1 VGAVQKLATTVIVG
15 LVGLA
20 TLLVVYLANEP
31 NRREAEAVEQ
41 EHVAVERGVQTYIQN
56 CVVCHGPAG
65 EGVTEPGARGTGRI
79 GLPLGGSTEGGIA
92 ATELNQSE
100 DPTTREERYNII
112 VNTLQNGRGLMPAFG
127 RGADGGALLNDE
139 QIHELAL
146 MIQHVD
152 WDHVY
157 NETVAELGGYPT
169 PGPAPARP
177 AAAEAAQAPG
187 GSGGESAES
196 GQGGEGEGGG
206 GGQAAP
212 AAFTVTSY
220 DIYFEPGELLIP
232 ANQDVLVSLPNLG
245 ASPHNFSVDELGI
258 SVDQPPGATD
268 LSATINSGPGE
279 FEYYCNVPGHKEAG
293 MVGTLRVEEGAPAP
307 EAAAAP
313 AAPAEGGEAPAD
325 AGAAPAGDAAAE
337 SYTVTSFDIY
347 FEPSELTIPA
357 DQEVVVALPNQGAA
371 PHNFSID
378 ELGVSVDQPAGA
390 TDLSATITAAAGSYE
405 YYCNVPGHKE
415 AGMVGTLTVE

>member
-1 VGAVQKLATTVIVG
+1 VAAPDSTGGDSVGAVQKLATTVIVG

-31 NRREAEAVEQ
+31 NRRAEEAVEQ
-41 EHVAVERGVQTYIQN
+41 EHVAVERGIQTYIQN

-65 EGVTEPGARGTGRI
+65 EGYSEPGAEETGRI
-79 GLPLGGSTEGGIA
+79 GMPLGGGTELGLA

-100 DPTTREERYNII
+100 DTTTREERYNLI
-112 VNTLQNGRGLMPAFG
+112 VNTLQNGRALMPAFG

-196 GQGGEGEGGG
+196 GQGWRGRGRGWRSGRAGRLHGDLLRHLLRARGAVDPRQSGCPRLAAKPRGLAPQLLGGRTG
-206 GGQAAP
+206 HLRRP
-212 AAFTVTSY
+212 AAGRNRPLG
-220 DIYFEPGELLIP
+220 DDQLRPG
-232 ANQDVLVSLPNLG
+232 
-245 ASPHNFSVDELGI
+245 
-258 SVDQPPGATD
+258 
-268 LSATINSGPGE
+268 
-279 FEYYCNVPGHKEAG
+279 
-293 MVGTLRVEEGAPAP
+293 
-307 EAAAAP
+307 
-313 AAPAEGGEAPAD
+313 
-325 AGAAPAGDAAAE
+325 
-337 SYTVTSFDIY
+337 
-347 FEPSELTIPA
+347 
-357 DQEVVVALPNQGAA
+357 
-371 PHNFSID
+371 
-378 ELGVSVDQPAGA
+378 
-390 TDLSATITAAAGSYE
+390 
-405 YYCNVPGHKE
+405 
-415 AGMVGTLTVE
+415 